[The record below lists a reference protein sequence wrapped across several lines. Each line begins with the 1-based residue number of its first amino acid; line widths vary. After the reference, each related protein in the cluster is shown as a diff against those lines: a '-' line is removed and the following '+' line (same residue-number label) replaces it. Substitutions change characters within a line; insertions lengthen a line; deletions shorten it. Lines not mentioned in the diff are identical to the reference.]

1 MLGFE
6 RQPVD
11 HYMRTFYVAAERRYA
26 IYRPFCV
33 GSRPRH
39 ANMMDWQRQFLD
51 RYADCRKFSFVFHP
65 LPAFQPTRGSL
76 EPRPSP
82 RTASLS
88 VQPLLQLA
96 TDRQTHIHTDHAT
109 LGRLF
114 SLVFHS
120 VPAFQ
125 LARGSLDP
133 RDSVPIGPADYAGF
147 MVAADRQTHR
157 QTDHATSPF
166 VFHSE
171 LSHDDATRLPLVDA
185 DLRRHLATLRDS
197 GHLDRAVLVLLSD
210 HGPRCRLCLY
220 SYDAEV
226 ERVR

>member
-1 MLGFE
+1 MFIVYCIVFFYHSVANKKSLTDSAAVYRRGVSRFTYRMLGFE

-65 LPAFQPTRGSL
+65 LPVFQPTRGSL
-76 EPRPSP
+76 DARPSP

-88 VQPLLQLA
+88 VQPLLQVA
-96 TDRQTHIHTDHAT
+96 TDRQTHIQTDNAT

-133 RDSVPIGPADYAGF
+133 RDSVPIGHG
-147 MVAADRQTHR
+147 RGR
-157 QTDHATSPF
+157 QTDTQTDRPRYFA
-166 VFHSE
+166 VR
-171 LSHDDATRLPLVDA
+171 LSL
-185 DLRRHLATLRDS
+185 
-197 GHLDRAVLVLLSD
+197 
-210 HGPRCRLCLY
+210 
-220 SYDAEV
+220 
-226 ERVR
+226 